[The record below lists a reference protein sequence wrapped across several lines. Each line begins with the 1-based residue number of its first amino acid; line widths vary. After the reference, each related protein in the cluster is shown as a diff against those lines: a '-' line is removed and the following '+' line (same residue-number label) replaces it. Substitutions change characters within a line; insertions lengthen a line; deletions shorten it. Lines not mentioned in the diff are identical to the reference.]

1 MYVIP
6 IRLISLFYSSSSHIA
21 TLDHFVA
28 HFGHHIGIDMSS
40 PPHDLH
46 GVARMV
52 RKTHDPLFKLLFGPP
67 EHAAALIRHILP
79 TRILDQLP
87 LSAMQPVA
95 KSFVNEQLS
104 ERLVDLL
111 FSVPTPDGEVLV
123 YVLVEHQSLDDVDMP
138 LRILEYMVRIWAD
151 HRRRK
156 PREPLPPII
165 PILVCHPPGGWTA
178 PRRFDEMFAG
188 HADLF
193 EFVPA
198 FELALLDLSELA
210 SDELKTWSLH
220 VVRKLALWLL
230 RDARDIQRL
239 FDELPSWAPQFEE
252 ALASESGLQLVAV
265 MFRYIMLVHADIRFD
280 DLLARVS
287 TMSPAI
293 QRSIMTT
300 GEMLMAE
307 GREAGH
313 EAGRAAGRREAL
325 ITLLTHRFGELG
337 QTERERVEQAGLALL
352 DTWMVRVLDA
362 STLDDVFAKA

>member
-1 MYVIP
+1 MI
-6 IRLISLFYSSSSHIA
+6 
-21 TLDHFVA
+21 
-28 HFGHHIGIDMSS
+28 S

-46 GVARMV
+46 DVARKV
-52 RKTHDPLFKLLFGPP
+52 RKTHDPLFKLLFGQP

-87 LSAMQPVA
+87 LSMMQPVA
-95 KSFVNEQLS
+95 KSFVNEHLA
-104 ERLVDLL
+104 ERIVDLL
-111 FSVPTPDGEVLV
+111 FSVPTPEGEVLV
-123 YVLVEHQSLDDVDMP
+123 YVLLEHQSVDDFDMP

-156 PREPLPPII
+156 PRMPLPPIV
-165 PILVCHPPGGWTA
+165 PILLCHPPAGWTA
-178 PRRFDEMFAG
+178 PRRFDEMFAA
-188 HADLF
+188 HVDLF

-198 FELALLDLSELA
+198 FELALLDLSELDT
-210 SDELKTWSLH
+210 DELQTWSLH

-230 RDARDIQRL
+230 RDARDLERL
-239 FDELPSWAPQFEE
+239 FDELPRWAPQFEE

-300 GEMLMAE
+300 GEMLM
-307 GREAGH
+307 
-313 EAGRAAGRREAL
+313 EAGRQEGRQQAL

-337 QTERERVEQAGLALL
+337 EHERERVEQGSLAQL
-352 DTWMVRVLDA
+352 DAWMVRVLDA
-362 STLDDVFAKA
+362 RTLDDVFAE